1 MADNIQSA
9 KAAFFS
15 LFRWNDECADCDC
28 QKARN
33 KKQKI
38 ELRTYTEAKI
48 TPDQRTINIAITYIV
63 TTTARAPIQ
72 RIINRRRDI
81 CHFPQSEAASVGRLF
96 HIKPKVRGRLLAQS
110 SRAGRRV
117 SRQLLGAK
125 QTRAGRPFNI
135 RPIISAKKAASEF
148 RHRQPAG

>member
-38 ELRTYTEAKI
+38 ELRTYTAEAKR
-48 TPDQRTINIAITYIV
+48 TPDQRTEK
-63 TTTARAPIQ
+63 
-72 RIINRRRDI
+72 RRNYMHSDRN
-81 CHFPQSEAASVGRLF
+81 CE
-96 HIKPKVRGRLLAQS
+96 
-110 SRAGRRV
+110 
-117 SRQLLGAK
+117 
-125 QTRAGRPFNI
+125 
-135 RPIISAKKAASEF
+135 SANPT
-148 RHRQPAG
+148 HYQ

>member
-33 KKQKI
+33 KKQEI

-96 HIKPKVRGRLLAQS
+96 QTQGARSLIGPKQP
-110 SRAGRRV
+110 RRPASV
-117 SRQLLGAK
+117 
-125 QTRAGRPFNI
+125 
-135 RPIISAKKAASEF
+135 AAAFGGEADTGGS
-148 RHRQPAG
+148 PL